1 MNEQRAALPKTVDAD
16 RDLVVFLIG
25 MRANKWWHLP
35 VIHGVKRSM
44 RRMLREL
51 VQDPASGL
59 LSFEFFDGKASLMVQ
74 YWSSVE
80 HLERYSRDSKKAHL
94 PAWRRW
100 TKEWSKHSAVGIWH
114 ETYVVEPG
122 SYECIYHHMP
132 PFGLGK
138 IGPLV
143 TAEGPRRRA
152 EDRRR
157 LHDINQGKGLA
168 HAAH

>member
-1 MNEQRAALPKTVDAD
+1 MRGLQRWAW
-16 RDLVVFLIG
+16 VFTT
-25 MRANKWWHLP
+25 
-35 VIHGVKRSM
+35 
-44 RRMLREL
+44 
-51 VQDPASGL
+51 
-59 LSFEFFDGKASLMVQ
+59 ASLVASAARADEVTPGYPERVLQ
-74 YWSSVE
+74 WAVEPGESCADLATALYGSVE